1 MTTTLPYALATG
13 RARRRAARHHRL
25 LALTAVLAALV
36 AVALMVGETL
46 YTPVE
51 VARVIAG
58 QSVPGASYTVGELR
72 LPRTALA
79 VLAGCAF
86 GVSGVVFQTLLRNQL
101 ASPDIIGISSGA
113 GAAGV
118 GGIVFLH
125 LGQAAVSGLALGAG
139 LAVAGAIYLLSVR
152 QGFGGTRLILV
163 GIGVA
168 ALLQSVVTY
177 SLSRAAAWD
186 LPTATRWLT
195 GSLNAASW
203 PWVAPVAVVVTATVP
218 AILLLDHRLAVLR
231 LGDDLAT
238 GLGVPVRTVRI
249 SVIVA
254 AVALIAVATAA
265 CGPIAF
271 VAFMSGPIATRLIGP
286 GGSPV
291 LAAGLVGALL
301 VLGADL
307 LGQFALGTRYPVG
320 VIPGLLGAP
329 YLILLLIRSRRIGAV
344 S

>member
-1 MTTTLPYALATG
+1 MTTSL
-13 RARRRAARHHRL
+13 RAGRAARLRSRVITISVL
-25 LALTAVLAALV
+25 SLILACLV
-36 AVALMVGETL
+36 ATALMVGETF
-46 YTPVE
+46 YPPGDVI
-51 VARVIAG
+51 AVIAG
-58 QSVPGASYTVGELR
+58 ERVPGASYTVGELR

-79 VLAGCAF
+79 VVAGASF
-86 GVSGVVFQTLLRNQL
+86 GVSGVVFQTMLRNQL

-118 GGIVFLH
+118 VGIVFFH
-125 LGQAAVSGLALGAG
+125 LNQATVSLLAL
-139 LAVAGAIYLLSVR
+139 LAALLVAALIYVLSLR
-152 QGFGGTRLILV
+152 SGFAGTRLILI

-177 SLSRAAAWD
+177 TLSRAAAWD

-203 PWVAPVAVVVTATVP
+203 TWVVPVAITAGLMIPLIVV
-218 AILLLDHRLAVLR
+218 LSHRLSVMR
-231 LGDDLAT
+231 MGDDLASA
-238 GLGVPVRTVRI
+238 LGIPVTATRI
-249 SVIVA
+249 TIIIA

-271 VAFMSGPIATRLIGP
+271 VAFMSGPIAMRLIGP
-286 GGSPV
+286 GASPI
-291 LAAGLVGALL
+291 AAAALVGALL

-320 VIPGLLGAP
+320 VITGILGAP
-329 YLILLLIRSRRIGAV
+329 YLIFLLIRSQRTGGA

>member
-1 MTTTLPYALATG
+1 MLYLS
-13 RARRRAARHHRL
+13 L
-25 LALTAVLAALV
+25 LLTALV
-36 AVALMVGETL
+36 GTGLMVGDTF
-46 YTPVE
+46 YTPLDI
-51 VARVIAG
+51 ARVIIG
-58 QSVPGASYTVGELR
+58 QQVPGASYTVGELR

-118 GGIVFLH
+118 VSIVFWH
-125 LGQAAVSGLALGAG
+125 LNQAAVSAFSLLAAL
-139 LAVAGAIYLLSVR
+139 LVAGVIYLLSIR
-152 QGFGGTRLILV
+152 HGFTGSRLILI

-203 PWVAPVAVVVTATVP
+203 PWVVPVAVSVAVMVP
-218 AILLLDHRLAVLR
+218 LVIALDHRLGVLR
-231 LGDDLAT
+231 MGDDLAA
-238 GLGVPVRTVRI
+238 GLGVPVAATRI
-249 SVIVA
+249 TVIVA

-265 CGPIAF
+265 CGPVAF
-271 VAFMSGPIATRLIGP
+271 VAFMSGPIAMRLVGP
-286 GGSPV
+286 AASPV
-291 LAAGLVGALL
+291 PAAALVGALL
-301 VLGADL
+301 MLGADL
-307 LGQFALGTRYPVG
+307 IGQFALGTRYPVG
-320 VIPGLLGAP
+320 VITGLIGAP
-329 YLILLLIRSRRIGAV
+329 YLILLLICSRRLG
-344 S
+344 SST

>member
-1 MTTTLPYALATG
+1 MTTSLRAG
-13 RARRRAARHHRL
+13 RAARRRSRVI
-25 LALTAVLAALV
+25 TISVLSLILVALV
-36 AVALMVGETL
+36 ATALMVGETF
-46 YTPVE
+46 YPPGDVI
-51 VARVIAG
+51 AVIAG
-58 QSVPGASYTVGELR
+58 ERVPGASYTVGELR

-79 VLAGCAF
+79 VVAGASF
-86 GVSGVVFQTLLRNQL
+86 GVSGVVFQTMLRNQL

-118 GGIVFLH
+118 VGIVFFH
-125 LGQAAVSGLALGAG
+125 LNQATVSLLAL
-139 LAVAGAIYLLSVR
+139 LAALLVAALIYALSLR
-152 QGFGGTRLILV
+152 SGFAGTRLILI

-177 SLSRAAAWD
+177 TLSRAAAWD

-203 PWVAPVAVVVTATVP
+203 TWVVPVAITAGLMIPLIVV
-218 AILLLDHRLAVLR
+218 LSHRLSVMR
-231 LGDDLAT
+231 MGDDLASA
-238 GLGVPVRTVRI
+238 LGIPVTATRI
-249 SVIVA
+249 TIIIA

-271 VAFMSGPIATRLIGP
+271 VAFMSGPIAMRLIGP
-286 GGSPV
+286 GASPI
-291 LAAGLVGALL
+291 AAAALVGALL

-320 VIPGLLGAP
+320 VITGILGAP
-329 YLILLLIRSRRIGAV
+329 YLIFLLIRSQRTGGA